1 MSFIKLDKRFFE
13 HSTVTLKPTV
23 KFISSSVGAGVTGSE
38 FVSPVRSKCIKN
50 AIEPASFSLNN
61 SRPYDEVFSKNLF
74 NLSDLSKKI
83 IRGNTTNVEGAIKEY
98 LNEVASS
105 SNGVRFSKTIDA
117 FRFDMPV
124 SYNKNFNIKN
134 NLRKVLIPFH
144 QHRYAQAGFHY
155 SNYHTL
161 NFYTSDTVPNDS
173 ALMYPNLA
181 GQYNPEGALTL
192 DFWINP
198 RYDNKQKTSEFN
210 AGTIFHMSS
219 SMCVSLIS
227 GSERDEKDLTSDFK
241 ILVQISQS
249 ADLNPKNVNYSSL
262 TYPNDLIFTS
272 SNTIK
277 KNHWAHVSLQWSP
290 NNNNSVARLVI
301 DDTVTNF
308 SIPSSSIIDSDNE
321 VITIGNYLDTNSVN
335 ASLFFNSTKASSDG
349 LTQLNASANEPA
361 SQATALTCPLN
372 AEIHDVKLF
381 NKYLNDLELKT
392 IKNNGINANLINSVN
407 LYSQLLFYVP
417 PFFYPITRPRDVFVT
432 PFQTITGSTTNDPFN
447 VQFSFGVNGKM
458 INLENFTREFI
469 KGEFPRLQALTGST
483 LNSTIQNITADQ
495 FIYSSGSLIKRNT
508 TILPNDNG
516 LFKPDFYPIQTSPAS
531 SSNSYRTSGQLTDY
545 SKIQLYELIPTAS
558 LFPGLIAQQGPIFDQ
573 VVGSSPENPGVS
585 PGSVLTVAQR
595 TKDVS
600 SNEISIIDISNL
612 YYGNQIHPG
621 SFSITDDNLTG
632 SSNAISI
639 KLTDNKEGSLYR
651 SDCLTEH
658 AKWNNVGD
666 IFYDEGIVFIKSPN
680 LLYFCKDRTQLD
692 FKGEQNIHT
701 MIMNIP
707 FEFDQ
712 FNSSSNETYRSL
724 TPTDN
729 INDQK
734 DTSIYISSVNIH
746 DDNFNIIMKAHFSQP
761 ILKTD
766 SNEFV
771 VRLKMDF

>member
-1 MSFIKLDKRFFE
+1 M
-13 HSTVTLKPTV
+13 
-23 KFISSSVGAGVTGSE
+23 TGSE

-61 SRPYDEVFSKNLF
+61 SRPYDEVFSKSLF
-74 NLSDLSKKI
+74 NLSNLSKKI
-83 IRGNTTNVEGAIKEY
+83 IRGSTTNVEGAIKEY
-98 LNEVASS
+98 LNEVSS
-105 SNGVRFSKTIDA
+105 SNNDVRFSKTIDA

-124 SYNKNFNIKN
+124 SYNKNFHIKN

-144 QHRYAQAGFHY
+144 QHRYAQSGFHY

-161 NFYTSDTVPNDS
+161 NFYTSNTVPSDS
-173 ALMYPNLA
+173 ALMYPNLS
-181 GQYNPEGALTL
+181 GQYSPGGALTL

-198 RYDNKQKTSEFN
+198 RYDNKQKTSYYN

-227 GSERDEKDLTSDFK
+227 GSGRDEKDLANNFK

-249 ADLNPKNVNYSSL
+249 ADLNPKDVNYSSL

-277 KNHWAHVSLQWSP
+277 KNHWSHVTLQWSP
-290 NNNNSVARLVI
+290 SNNNSVARLIV
-301 DDTVTNF
+301 DDTITSF
-308 SIPSSSIIDSDNE
+308 SIPSSSIVESDNE
-321 VITIGNYLDTNSVN
+321 VITIGNYLDTDSVN

-349 LTQLNASANEPA
+349 LTQLNASANEPS
-361 SQATALTCPLN
+361 SQGTVLNCPLN
-372 AEIHDVKLF
+372 AEVHDIKLF
-381 NKYLNDLELKT
+381 DKYLNDLELKT

-407 LYSQLLFYVP
+407 LYSKLLFYVP
-417 PFFYPITRPRDVFVT
+417 PFFYPITRQRDVFVT
-432 PFQTITGSTTNDPFN
+432 PFQTIESKTNDPFN

-483 LNSTIQNITADQ
+483 LDSTIENITADQ
-495 FIYSSGSLIKRNT
+495 FVYSSGSLIKRNT

-516 LFKPDFYPIQTSPAS
+516 LFKPDFYPIQASPAS
-531 SSNSYRTSGQLTDY
+531 SSNSYRTSGKLTDH

-573 VVGSSPENPGVS
+573 IVGSSPENPGVA
-585 PGSVLTVAQR
+585 PGSVLTIAQR

-621 SFSITDDNLTG
+621 SFSITDNNLTG
-632 SSNAISI
+632 SNGAISI

-666 IFYDEGIVFIKSPN
+666 IFYDEGIVFVKSPN
-680 LLYFCKDRTQLD
+680 LLYYCKDRTQLD

-712 FNSSSNETYRSL
+712 FNSSSNKTYLSL
-724 TPTDN
+724 APTDN
-729 INDQK
+729 VNDQK
-734 DTSIYISSVNIH
+734 DKSIYISSVNIH